1 MILFIESSD
10 HVRIKGVWGMK
21 KNLVI
26 IGLCITV
33 LLFISAGGRDVSGGG
48 AKKVRIGIAKIV
60 QHEALDACEQGI
72 LDALKD
78 RGIDADIDL
87 QNANGDMNTASQI
100 ANKFK
105 SDKVDV
111 AVGIATPIAVALA
124 NTIKDTP
131 VIFSAVT
138 DPVEANLVSTLAH
151 GEGNVTGLSDAIP
164 TGDHIA
170 LFKEIAGIS
179 TLGYI
184 YTSSE
189 ANSVSALALVEEACA
204 VQGLRLITQAINTSA
219 ELRQAAEAIVN
230 RVDGIY
236 LTTDNTVYS
245 ALPSLIQVFSAAGK
259 PIFSGDVTGALAGG
273 CMIASGF
280 NYYKAGLATG
290 NIVADVLE
298 GKKPADIPVKFLTD
312 PSESDLLFDL
322 DEAKKCGVT
331 IPERYLSQA
340 NYIFQNGALAAK

>member
-1 MILFIESSD
+1 
-10 HVRIKGVWGMK
+10 MK
-21 KNLVI
+21 KNGVI
-26 IGLCITV
+26 IGLCMAA
-33 LLFISAGGRDVSGGG
+33 LMLISAGGKDVSGE
-48 AKKVRIGIAKIV
+48 KKIRIGIAKFV

-72 LDALKD
+72 VDALKN
-78 RGIDADIDL
+78 RGIDAVIDL
-87 QNANGDMNTASQI
+87 QNANADMNTASQI
-100 ANKFK
+100 ANKFR

-124 NTIKDTP
+124 NTIKDVP
-131 VIFSAVT
+131 VIFCTVT
-138 DPVEANLVSTLAH
+138 DPVGANLVSTLAH
-151 GEGNVTGLSDAIP
+151 GEGNVTGMSDAIP

-189 ANSVSALALVEEACA
+189 ANSVSALALVEAACA
-204 VQGLRLITQAINTSA
+204 AQGIGLVTQAINTSA

-245 ALPSLIQVFSAAGK
+245 ALSSLIQVFSAARK
-259 PIFSGDVTGALAGG
+259 PIFSGDVTGALNGG

-290 NIVADVLE
+290 DIIVDVLT

-312 PSESDLLFDL
+312 PSESDMLFDL
-322 DEAKKCGVT
+322 DEARNCGIT

-340 NYIFQNGALAAK
+340 NYIFQNGALTSR

>member
-1 MILFIESSD
+1 M
-10 HVRIKGVWGMK
+10 
-21 KNLVI
+21 
-26 IGLCITV
+26 
-33 LLFISAGGRDVSGGG
+33 SAGARDKGE
-48 AKKVRIGIAKIV
+48 APRIRIGIAKIV
-60 QHEALDACEQGI
+60 QHEALDACETGI
-72 LDALKD
+72 QDGLKA
-78 RGIDADIDL
+78 RGINAIVDL
-87 QNANGDMNTASQI
+87 QNANGDVNTAAQI

-105 SDKVDV
+105 SDKVTV

-124 NTIKDTP
+124 NTLTGTP
-131 VIFSAVT
+131 VVFSVVT
-138 DPVEANLVSTLAH
+138 DPVGANLVSSLDR

-170 LFKEIAGIS
+170 LFKEIAGIK

-189 ANSVSALALVEEACA
+189 ANSISALALVEEACGA
-204 VQGLRLITQAINTSA
+204 LGLELVTQSISTSA

-245 ALPSLIQVFSAAGK
+245 ALSSLIQVFGEAKK
-259 PIFSGDVTGALAGG
+259 PIFSGDVTGALNGG
-273 CMIASGF
+273 CAIASGF
-280 NYYKAGLATG
+280 NYYKAGVATG
-290 NIVADVLE
+290 NIVADILE

-322 DEAKKCGVT
+322 DAAGACGIDIPAK
-331 IPERYLSQA
+331 YLAAA
-340 NYIFQNGALAAK
+340 NYIFENGKLTRK

>member
-1 MILFIESSD
+1 
-10 HVRIKGVWGMK
+10 VK
-21 KNLVI
+21 KLLSGF
-26 IGLCITV
+26 GLCLAAA
-33 LLFISAGGRDVSGGG
+33 LLMSAGGQDRAGG
-48 AKKVRIGIAKIV
+48 AIRVGIAKIV
-60 QHEALDACEQGI
+60 QHEALDACENGI
-72 LDALKD
+72 IDALKE
-78 RGIDADIDL
+78 RGVNAVFDL

-105 SDKVDV
+105 TDKVHV

-124 NTIKDTP
+124 NTITDTP
-131 VIFSAVT
+131 VVFSAVT
-138 DPVEANLVSTLAH
+138 DPVGANLVSSLDR

-164 TGDHIA
+164 TGDHIV
-170 LFKEIAGIS
+170 LFKEIAGIR

-189 ANSVSALALVEEACA
+189 ANSISALALVEEACA
-204 VQGLRLITQAINTSA
+204 AQGLQLVTQAISTSA

-245 ALPSLIQVFSAAGK
+245 ALPALVQVFSAAKK
-259 PIFSGDVTGALAGG
+259 PIFSGDVTGALSGG

-290 NIVADVLE
+290 NIVADILE
-298 GKKPADIPVKFLTD
+298 GKKPQDIPVKFLTD

-322 DEAKKCGVT
+322 DAAKNCGVT
-331 IPERYLSQA
+331 IPQRYLSMA
-340 NYIFQNGALAAK
+340 NYIFENGTLNSK

>member
-1 MILFIESSD
+1 
-10 HVRIKGVWGMK
+10 MK
-21 KNLVI
+21 RVVTVV
-26 IGLCITV
+26 GLCLTA
-33 LLFISAGGRDVSGGG
+33 LLLMSAGGREQGGSGDSV
-48 AKKVRIGIAKIV
+48 VRIGIAKIL
-60 QHEALDACEQGI
+60 QHEALDACERGI
-72 LDALKD
+72 VDALAA
-78 RGIDADIDL
+78 RGVNAVFDH
-87 QNANGDMNTASQI
+87 QNANGDMNTAAQI

-105 SDKVDV
+105 SDRVAV
-111 AVGIATPIAVALA
+111 AVGIATPVAVSLA
-124 NTIKDTP
+124 NAIKDIP
-131 VIFSAVT
+131 VVFSAVT
-138 DPVEANLVSTLAH
+138 DPVGASLVTTLSR

-170 LFKEIAGIS
+170 LFKEIAGIR

-189 ANSVSALALVEEACA
+189 ANSISALALVEEACKA
-204 VQGLRLITQAINTSA
+204 QGIALVTQAISTSA

-245 ALPSLIQVFSAAGK
+245 ALSALVQVFNAAKK

-290 NIVADVLE
+290 DIIADILA
-298 GKKPADIPVKFLTD
+298 GKKPADIPVKFLTE

-322 DEAKKCGVT
+322 DAAKNCGIT
-331 IPERYLSQA
+331 IPDRYLSMA
-340 NYIFQNGALAAK
+340 NYLFENGSLREK